1 MRSNFDFAEILEK
14 VKKVKEKSKPADLYI
29 RFPEEKKGIKKE
41 PVKIAAKN
49 DIALN
54 RLMISIV
61 EWFLEERKDREF
73 TIKLR

>member
-1 MRSNFDFAEILEK
+1 MT
-14 VKKVKEKSKPADLYI
+14 EKSRPADLYI
-29 RFPEEKKGIKKE
+29 RLPEDKKGIKKDL
-41 PVKIAAKN
+41 VKIAAKN
-49 DIALN
+49 DITLN

>member
-1 MRSNFDFAEILEK
+1 MA
-14 VKKVKEKSKPADLYI
+14 EKSRPADLYI
-29 RFPEEKKGIKKE
+29 RLPEEKKGIKKE
-41 PVKIAAKN
+41 LVKIAAKN
-49 DIALN
+49 DITLN